1 MSRRLCARRWPPIR
15 KRSGWRR
22 PSRGRVSSRCSRLH
36 TRRVSVTLSRI
47 GSSSFKGSIRR
58 CNMTIWCD
66 AQTAVQVV
74 ESGNNVFL
82 EALVTRGEELRNVEL
97 FTALAIGPAPYTD
110 PRWVG
115 HFHANVLFV
124 SAFERA
130 AVNAGR
136 ASYVPVYL
144 SNIPKLFVPGGPFP
158 LDVAIIQVSPPDKH
172 GYCSMGPSVDFSR
185 AAVDHA
191 RQVVALVN
199 PNVPRVYG
207 HGFVHVSR
215 LDYAVKWDRP
225 LYDVK

>member
-1 MSRRLCARRWPPIR
+1 MSWRLCARRWPPIR

-22 PSRGRVSSRCSRLH
+22 PSRGRVSSRCSRQQNRRSRLH

-82 EALVTRGEELRNVEL
+82 QGMVTTPTPLIEALVTRGEELRNVEL

-124 SAFERA
+124 SAFERRSEERR
-130 AVNAGR
+130 VGKECR
-136 ASYVPVYL
+136 SRW
-144 SNIPKLFVPGGPFP
+144 
-158 LDVAIIQVSPPDKH
+158 SP
-172 GYCSMGPSVDFSR
+172 
-185 AAVDHA
+185 
-191 RQVVALVN
+191 
-199 PNVPRVYG
+199 
-207 HGFVHVSR
+207 
-215 LDYAVKWDRP
+215 
-225 LYDVK
+225 